1 MLCTT
6 ILVIVCI
13 QFISLLISGRKFSEA
28 DAFIGYQTDTSA
40 EVVFQA
46 TEELRGLKVHSSSL
60 PLHALGGIQPKEI
73 SEGSSMWKVAVSV

>member
-13 QFISLLISGRKFSEA
+13 QFISFLISGRKFSEA

-46 TEELRGLKVHSSSL
+46 TEELRRLKVNSSSL
-60 PLHALGGIQPKEI
+60 PLHTLGGIQPTEI
-73 SEGSSMWKVAVSV
+73 AEESSMWKVAVSV